1 MYSRQTKKDFCI
13 EYLNNKILTS
23 LPPIANNSELK
34 LPEETK
40 VISLQ
45 NLPRLTTL
53 PPFSSSLEEIY
64 IENVHLQSLP
74 VLEGCPRL
82 RILVCKDTHINSIPE
97 LPVTLEYLDFSDNLY
112 LKELPELRNL
122 TNLKYINLEDSR
134 IDRLE
139 TLPDSVQVLKLNYSR
154 IKMIRN
160 LPENLKVLECNYCP
174 IKSLDQ
180 FPQGIQKIHLYWT
193 LITYIPPLPE
203 GLLEFHYD
211 CHLSH
216 FIQPFPKLPL
226 SLLNLRFME
235 RTRTFIFQLKN
246 GEIISDFQNTLS
258 TWSKVRD
265 FVRNVSRCKCVK
277 GDLMAATWH
286 PERYLDWCLDIQE
299 KNFMSKD
306 RTIEEWL
313 LYDM

>member
-1 MYSRQTKKDFCI
+1 MNDSEKV
-13 EYLNNKILTS
+13 EYANLRFITE
-23 LPPIANNSELK
+23 LPPI
-34 LPEETK
+34 PEGTK
-40 VISLQ
+40 VLQIKNLSKLESL
-45 NLPRLTTL
+45 PSF
-53 PPFSSSLEEIY
+53 PSSLEEIY
-64 IENVHLQSLP
+64 IENVPLKSLP
-74 VLEGCPRL
+74 VLQGCSGL
-82 RILVCKDTHINSIPE
+82 RKLVCKETLIQSIPE
-97 LPVTLEYLDFSDNLY
+97 LPITLEYLDCSENLY
-112 LKELPELRNL
+112 LKELSELRNL
-122 TNLKYINLEDSR
+122 TVLKEICLEDSR
-134 IDRLE
+134 MERLE
-139 TLPDSVQVLKLNYSR
+139 TLPDSVQVLKLNFSR
-154 IKMIRN
+154 TKMIRN

-193 LITYIPPLPE
+193 LITHIPPLPE

-235 RTRTFIFQLKN
+235 RTRTFIFELKN
-246 GEIISDFQNTLS
+246 GEIVNDFMNYLLE
-258 TWSKVRD
+258 WSKTRD
-265 FVRNVSRCKCVK
+265 FVRNVKRCKGVK

-286 PERYLDWCLDIQE
+286 PDRYQSWCIDEKE
-299 KNFMSKD
+299 KNFMSQE